1 MEIGSITER
10 ACYVV
15 ETLINCWQVKL
26 AWGAVLTVITFL
38 LGPMDTA
45 FLALW
50 LMIVI
55 DPVTKW
61 IAISMLTL
69 KESQSCG
76 GLICGFRLAWNS
88 GALNSLAMRQK
99 FIPKVLGYLI
109 VLIAA
114 NLLVK
119 VLPPAYYSGKLLT
132 EIPKDLITS
141 YLAVTEFVSICEN
154 LTAAGVEQLGK
165 VALYFGSK
173 RDNILK

>member
-1 MEIGSITER
+1 MELDTIVER
-10 ACYVV
+10 MYYVV
-15 ETLINCWQVKL
+15 GTLVSSWQVKTI
-26 AWGAVLTVITFL
+26 WGVFFTVITFL
-38 LGPMDTA
+38 AGPMDTA

-50 LMIVI
+50 LMVVI

-61 IAISMLTL
+61 LAISMQAL
-69 KESQSCG
+69 KEAQSCG
-76 GLICGFRLAWNS
+76 GIVCGFRLAWKS

-99 FIPKVLGYLI
+99 FIPKILGYII

-119 VLPPAYYSGKLLT
+119 VLPPAYYAGKLLT

-154 LTAAGVEQLGK
+154 LTAAGVEQLST
-165 VALYFGSK
+165 VAKYFGTK
-173 RDNILK
+173 RDEILK

>member
-1 MEIGSITER
+1 MEFENVVDR
-10 ACYVV
+10 VYYVV
-15 ETLINCWQVKL
+15 QTLVNCWQVKL
-26 AWGAVLTVITFL
+26 ICSAILTVGTFL
-38 LGPMDTA
+38 LGPMDAA

-50 LMIVI
+50 VMVVI

-61 IAISMLTL
+61 LAISMQAL
-69 KESQSCG
+69 KETQSCG

-88 GALNSLAMRQK
+88 GALNSLSMRQK
-99 FIPKVLGYLI
+99 FVPKILGYLI

-165 VALYFGSK
+165 VAQYFGSK
-173 RDNILK
+173 RDQILK

>member
-1 MEIGSITER
+1 MEIENVTSRIY
-10 ACYVV
+10 YVL

-26 AWGAVLTVITFL
+26 MCSAILTAGTFL

-50 LMIVI
+50 LMVVI

-61 IAISMLTL
+61 IAISMQAL
-69 KESQSCG
+69 KDANSCG
-76 GLICGFRLAWNS
+76 GIICGFRLAWKS
-88 GALNSLAMRQK
+88 GALNSLSMRQK
-99 FIPKVLGYLI
+99 FVPKILGYLI

-141 YLAVTEFVSICEN
+141 YLAITEFVSICEN
-154 LTAAGVEQLGK
+154 LTAAGVSQLAT
-165 VALYFGSK
+165 VATYFGTK
-173 RDNILK
+173 RDDILK